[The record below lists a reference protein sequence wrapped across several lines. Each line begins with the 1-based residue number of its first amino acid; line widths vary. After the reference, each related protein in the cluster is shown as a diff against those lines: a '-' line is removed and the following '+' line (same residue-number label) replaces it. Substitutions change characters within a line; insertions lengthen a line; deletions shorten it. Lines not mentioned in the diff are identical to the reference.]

1 MTFPPCSFFPF
12 LFLTSFFVSLEIQF
26 VHQEEKHA
34 SYETPENI
42 NTPKKHLHHIL
53 FPDVEISLIYLLS
66 RGWLLSY

>member
-1 MTFPPCSFFPF
+1 MTFPARSFFPF
-12 LFLTSFFVSLEIQF
+12 LFLTSFFVSMEVKF

-53 FPDVEISLIYLLS
+53 FPDVEISLIYLFS
-66 RGWLLSY
+66 SGCLLSY